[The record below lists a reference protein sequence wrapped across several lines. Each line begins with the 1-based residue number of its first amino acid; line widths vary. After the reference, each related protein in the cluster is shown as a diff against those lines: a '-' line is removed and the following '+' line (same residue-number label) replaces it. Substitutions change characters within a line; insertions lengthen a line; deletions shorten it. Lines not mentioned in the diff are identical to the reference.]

1 MNNIITV
8 GEHAKDRTRE
18 HFQHG
23 ERLYDW
29 QIIEMFFI
37 ASCFGLDK
45 NTIKNRRLRQY
56 LARITKKY
64 SYTSYYKIYG
74 GFVFI
79 FDAISLVGITMY
91 PVPDYAKYE
100 LNYGR
105 F

>member
-18 HFQHG
+18 HVLDG
-23 ERLYDW
+23 EHLPDW

-56 LARITKKY
+56 LTRIAKKY
-64 SYTSYYKIYG
+64 NYTSFYKIYG

-79 FDAISLVGITMY
+79 FDAISWTGITMY
-91 PVPDYAKYE
+91 PVPDYAKFE
-100 LNYGR
+100 LNYGS